1 MAERRSNEGPEAVP
15 HSTLEYLPQDAE
27 VQPTYVETGQQ
38 PAVPDRKSP
47 RKWMWIAIVVLVVLL
62 IGAIVGGA
70 VGGTFAKKRHDNA
83 QTK

>member
-1 MAERRSNEGPEAVP
+1 MAERRSSEAPEAVP
-15 HSTLEYLPQDAE
+15 YSTLEYILQDAE
-27 VQPTYVETGQQ
+27 VQPIYVETGQQ

-47 RKWMWIAIVVLVVLL
+47 RKWMWIAIVMLVLL

-70 VGGTFAKKRHDNA
+70 VGGTSAKKRHDNA